1 WEKCGKAMGVE
12 LVRFGYFLAGTGY
25 PECRNTRRIVMKD
38 GKATLAPPGP
48 EVPEQACEKCGKP
61 MTVKGGRFGYFLA
74 CTGYPECRN
83 TRKITMKD
91 GRPVDGPPAPEVPDQ
106 SCEKWRTPMAVTSD
120 RPAHFLACPAAPNS
134 SNQT

>member
-1 WEKCGKAMGVE
+1 
-12 LVRFGYFLAGTGY
+12 
-25 PECRNTRRIVMKD
+25 MKD

-83 TRKITMKD
+83 TRRITMKD
-91 GRPVDGPPAPEVPDQ
+91 GRAVVGPPAPEVAEQ
-106 SCEKWRTPMAVTSD
+106 ACEKCGKPMAVKSG
-120 RPAHFLACPAAPNS
+120 RFGHFLACTGYPKCRNKKKIVMMEGQPATVS
-134 SNQT
+134 D